1 MVIKVGDKLPSVEF
15 KTMTAEGPRPM
26 TTEDIFKG
34 RKLALFG
41 VPGAFTP
48 TCSAKHMPGFLAH
61 AEEFKAKGIQQ
72 IACVSVNDVYV
83 MAAWG
88 KDQNAGDKIL
98 MLADGNGDFARA
110 IGLEID
116 FKAYGMG
123 TRAKRFSLFADN
135 GVVKVLNV
143 DESGFKD
150 TSAEH
155 LLEQI

>member
-1 MVIKVGDKLPSVEF
+1 MTIKIGDRLPSTEF

-34 RKLALFG
+34 RKVALFG

-48 TCSAKHMPGFLAH
+48 TCSAKHLPGFLAQY
-61 AEEFKAKGIQQ
+61 EELKAKGVDQ

-88 KDQNAGDKIL
+88 KDQNAGDKVL

-110 IGLEID
+110 IGLEVD
-116 FKAYGMG
+116 FKQYGMG
-123 TRAKRFSLFADN
+123 TRCKRFSLLADN

-143 DESGFKD
+143 DESGFKT

-155 LLEQI
+155 LLTQI

>member
-1 MVIKVGDKLPSVEF
+1 MVIKAGDRLPSVEF

-34 RKLALFG
+34 RKVVLFG

-48 TCSAKHMPGFLAH
+48 TCSAKHLPGFLAH
-61 AEEFKAKGIQQ
+61 AEAFKAKGVAT

-110 IGLEID
+110 LGLEVD

-123 TRAKRFSLFADN
+123 TRVKRFSLLADN
-135 GVVKVLNV
+135 GVVTALNV
-143 DESGFKD
+143 DEAGFKE
-150 TSAEH
+150 TSAER